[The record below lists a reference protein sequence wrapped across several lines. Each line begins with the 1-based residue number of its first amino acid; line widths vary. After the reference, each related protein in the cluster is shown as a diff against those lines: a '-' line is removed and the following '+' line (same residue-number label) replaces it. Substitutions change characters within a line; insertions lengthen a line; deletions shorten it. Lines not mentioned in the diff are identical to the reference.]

1 MKFSSLQL
9 QEVLGDILQ
18 FSIKAAKSDQ
28 ESDKYISSEDSFRNM
43 SFNEF
48 NEDII
53 IKQLQ
58 QLESDNQSFYD
69 LFPGFNESEV
79 KYEI

>member
-1 MKFSSLQL
+1 
-9 QEVLGDILQ
+9 
-18 FSIKAAKSDQ
+18 
-28 ESDKYISSEDSFRNM
+28 M

-69 LFPGFNESEV
+69 LFPDFNESEV